1 MKEIELINLELEE
14 IRKAT
19 TIIDGLKRG
28 FENMKWVASKEG
40 KDVNTRINAGITA
53 SSQIKHFQTILHDCE
68 CNLNSTCN
76 HLWEELNNCDAITGV
91 DIALSK
97 VPMELINRTKEEK
110 DYE

>member
-40 KDVNTRINAGITA
+40 KDVDTRINAGVTA
-53 SSQIKHFQTILHDCE
+53 TYQMKHFSNVLRNSEH
-68 CNLNSTCN
+68 NLNSICN
-76 HLWEELNNCDAITGV
+76 HLWDELNKHDAITGV

-97 VPMELINRTKEEK
+97 VPMELINKVKKEE

>member
-1 MKEIELINLELEE
+1 MEEIELINLELEE

-19 TIIDGLKRG
+19 NRLYSLKSG
-28 FENMKWVASKEG
+28 FENINKNRIKEG
-40 KDVNTRINAGITA
+40 KDKDETCCKLIDRDNNFIDYAERTLNGVCNT
-53 SSQIKHFQTILHDCE
+53 LWDY
-68 CNLNSTCN
+68 LNG
-76 HLWEELNNCDAITGV
+76 EDAITGV